1 MLQVKKNCQ
10 ALYEEVMELFNG
22 LSEEQENDKKGFL
35 DKYGDHYSEIETSE
49 KNRERYEYRKCQSY
63 SDPDGIKVLQEEP
76 PHVASVGR
84 MFQVRIMQV
93 QDEFGDDITP
103 CLTDFLE
110 KGSRKQQKPKAKSRG

>member
-1 MLQVKKNCQ
+1 MAIHDNEGEFVLQVKKNCP

-63 SDPDGIKVLQEEP
+63 SDPDGIKGLQEEP

-93 QDEFGDDITP
+93 QDEFGNDITP
-103 CLTDFLE
+103 
-110 KGSRKQQKPKAKSRG
+110 